1 MKGSDSPP
9 ARLDGWRVNKR
20 DIVQIPRSLDAN
32 WQRAIRA
39 ELDAAEEELPRLSRS
54 AFELAA
60 ILMSGEYDTVAVGEI
75 LERDNE
81 LSQQVLALANSP
93 LYAAVSTVESATV
106 AAQRIGMRVLFEL
119 AVIKVA
125 RTKIFGPVLN
135 EMLGGRRAWRVA
147 CNSGVIAHRVSS
159 DQLGTN
165 RASLLGGLILASGPP
180 LGFQLVQRVEA
191 REGRKL
197 PERVRAELL
206 RRIGPALC
214 VLLARIWPLSPSI
227 LAAAK
232 SMANWPQ
239 EVPPSPEVQVP
250 VFSALL
256 GRLLTAEGFDN
267 LSIPAGWPV
276 ARALKVDRGK
286 VQELSNLVE
295 SGSVVLFA
303 A

>member
-1 MKGSDSPP
+1 MK
-9 ARLDGWRVNKR
+9 ARDV
-20 DIVQIPRSLDAN
+20 VQIPRSLDAD

-60 ILMSGEYDTVAVGEI
+60 ILVSGEYDAVAVGKI
-75 LERDNE
+75 LERDE
-81 LSQQVLALANSP
+81 GLSQQVLALANSP
-93 LYAAVSTVESATV
+93 LYAAVTTIESATV

-135 EMLGGRRAWRVA
+135 DMLGGKRAWQTA

-159 DQLGTN
+159 DRLGSN
-165 RASLLGGLILASGPP
+165 RASLLGGLILSSGPP
-180 LGFQLVQRVEA
+180 LGFQLIQRVEA

-197 PERVRAELL
+197 PERARAELL

-232 SMANWPQ
+232 SMASWPQ
-239 EVPPSPEVQVP
+239 EIPPAPDVQVA
-250 VFSALL
+250 VFSTYL
-256 GRLLTAEGFDN
+256 GRLLTAPGFDN
-267 LSIPAGWPV
+267 YSIPTSWPL
-276 ARALKVDRGK
+276 AKALKVDRTK
-286 VQELSNLVE
+286 VQELSELLD
-295 SGSVVLFA
+295 SGSVVLSA